1 MENGEPPR
9 TPLTNEEKT
18 LLSGEMT
25 KMEAKLVEIY
35 NDLNTDE
42 EEFPELIQKA
52 SKMIF
57 AEEHQ

>member
-25 KMEAKLVEIY
+25 KIEAKLAEIY

-52 SKMIF
+52 STMIF

>member
-18 LLSGEMT
+18 LLSDEMT
-25 KMEAKLVEIY
+25 KMEAKLAGIY

-52 SKMIF
+52 STMIF
-57 AEEHQ
+57 AEIHQ